1 MMAFEANYQEITLN
15 QIRSREIAMETAEG
29 DVIVPD
35 VQGDVGKVLQV
46 KTSCAIES
54 KEVSGERLNLCGTV
68 YATILYL
75 PAEGT
80 GIESMHTT
88 LAFQHTVR
96 LEGENTY
103 VEAEAEIG
111 EVTYYL
117 YHSRKLNL
125 KVIVTIKKQISSDC
139 SWRVLTGCEADC
151 DTEVKHLTVPYV
163 AEHIQSDQVL
173 AVREQ
178 TELAGSLPDVNRIL
192 FCEGKIREQEIQ
204 LMTNKAMI
212 KGEIVLSFFYYSM
225 EETAEYAE
233 HVIPFTE
240 VVDAM
245 GVSEDMNEQTTLLLS
260 GLQMRVGEDGDG
272 DMRMLYL
279 DAKVFVSIRAILW
292 EKTEVVE
299 DMFCTDYPVICDR
312 KSVCYSRIAAGASKE
327 ISIRENV
334 ACQDQPAIARIYLM
348 ETAASVETVS
358 CKDEKTSLEGK
369 CKISLLYQSPEGE
382 YCSLAK
388 EIPFSQ
394 ELEGNLSRGDIQ
406 IKTGNFS
413 YHLLSAGEVEL
424 RGVIYIEGTAAET
437 VEVPCILQ
445 AEIAEN
451 TENDGPR
458 PSLVIYFTQPGD
470 TLWNVA
476 KHYSVTRDSIIKANK
491 LPEGALAAGQKILI
505 PR

>member
-1 MMAFEANYQEITLN
+1 MAFEANYQEITLN
-15 QIRSREIAMETAEG
+15 QIRSREIAVETAEG

-54 KEVSGERLNLCGTV
+54 REVSGERLTLGGTV

-80 GIESMHTT
+80 GIEAMHTT
-88 LAFQHTVR
+88 LAFQHVVR
-96 LEGENTY
+96 LDGENTF

-125 KVIVTIKKQISSDC
+125 KVSVCIRKQISSDC
-139 SWRVLTGCEADC
+139 RCRVLTGCEADC
-151 DTEVKHLTVPYV
+151 ATEIKYESVPYV
-163 AEHIQSDQVL
+163 AEHICSDQVL

-178 TELAGSLPDVNRIL
+178 TELAGSLPDINRIL
-192 FCEGKIREQEIQ
+192 FCEGKIREQEVR

-245 GVSEDMNEQTTLLLS
+245 GVSEDMEESTSLILS
-260 GLQMRVGEDGDG
+260 GLQIRAGEDSDG

-279 DAKVFVSIRAILW
+279 EAKIFVSIRAVLM
-292 EKTEVVE
+292 ERTDLVE
-299 DMFCTDYPVICDR
+299 DLFCTEYPIECGCETL
-312 KSVCYSRIAAGASKE
+312 CYSRINSGASKE
-327 ISIRENV
+327 IPIRENV
-334 ACQDQPAIARIYLM
+334 MCEDQPSIARIYLM
-348 ETAASVETVS
+348 DTSTAVETVT
-358 CKDEKTSLEGK
+358 CREGNTIAEGK

-382 YCSLAK
+382 YCGLDK
-388 EIPFSQ
+388 EFSFSQ
-394 ELEGNLSRGDIQ
+394 ELEGELTRGDIRVT
-406 IKTGNFS
+406 TGHFS

-424 RGVIYIEGTAAET
+424 RGVIYIEGTNDEM
-437 VEVPCILQ
+437 VQVPCILQ
-445 AEIAEN
+445 AEM
-451 TENDGPR
+451 TENKECNDPR

-476 KHYSVTRDSIIKANK
+476 KRYSVTRDSIVKANK
-491 LPEGALAAGQKILI
+491 LPEGGLVSGQKILI

>member
-1 MMAFEANYQEITLN
+1 MAFEANYQEITLN

-54 KEVSGERLNLCGTV
+54 REVSGERLNLSGTV

-80 GIESMHTT
+80 GIEAMHTT
-88 LAFQHTVR
+88 LPFQHTVR
-96 LEGENTY
+96 LEEEKTF

-125 KVIVTIKKQISSDC
+125 KVVVNIKKQISSDC
-139 SWRVLTGCEADC
+139 SWRVLTGCKADC
-151 DTEVKHLTVPYV
+151 DTEVKYVTVPYV

-178 TELAGSLPDVNRIL
+178 TELAGSLPDINRIL
-192 FCEGKIREQEIQ
+192 FCEGKIRDQEIQ

-240 VVDAM
+240 VIDAM
-245 GVSEDMNEQTTLLLS
+245 GVSEEMEEQATLLLS
-260 GLQMRVGEDGDG
+260 DLQMRAGEDGDG
-272 DMRMLYL
+272 DLRMLYL
-279 DAKVFVSIRAILW
+279 DAKIFVSIRAVLW
-292 EKTEVVE
+292 QRTELVE
-299 DMFCTDYPVICDR
+299 DLFCTDYPISC
-312 KSVCYSRIAAGASKE
+312 SCETISYSRAKPGASKD
-327 ISIRENV
+327 IPIRENV
-334 ACQDQPAIARIYLM
+334 SCQDQPSIGRIYLM
-348 ETAASVETVS
+348 NVNA
-358 CKDEKTSLEGK
+358 SLESVTCRDGK
-369 CKISLLYQSPEGE
+369 TQAEGGCTIDLLYQSPEGE
-382 YCSLAK
+382 YCSLSK

-394 ELEGNLSRGDIQ
+394 ELEGELSRGDMKIT
-406 IKTGNFS
+406 TGNFS

-424 RGVIYIEGTAAET
+424 RGTIYIEGTAAEQ

-445 AEIAEN
+445 AEAVEN
-451 TENDGPR
+451 AENDGPR

-476 KHYSVTRDSIIKANK
+476 KHYSVTRDSIVKANK